1 MLLAVASASDDGRDT
16 ADAERAPG
24 GGAVAGRWWHDR
36 SMTDLVSLAEVQ
48 AAREILDGVIR
59 ETPLEPSRP
68 LTAKLG
74 GPAWLKCENLQRAGS
89 FKVRG
94 AYVRIARLTD
104 AERARGVVAASA
116 GNHAQGVALAAG
128 LLGTTATVFMPAGAA
143 LPKVAATKGYGA
155 HVELFGDTVED
166 ALLAAKEFAEHTG
179 AVFIH
184 PFDHPD
190 VIAGQGTTALEILE
204 QLPETKT
211 IITGVGGGG
220 LISGIAAAAKSI
232 RPDVRVIGV
241 QAAGAAAYPPSLR
254 AGHPVRLPD
263 YSTVADGI
271 AVGCPGDLTF
281 DHVSK
286 LVDDVVTVTDED
298 ISRALLMLLER
309 GKLVVEPAGS
319 VGVAALLADAIRAEP
334 PVVAVLSGGNIDPL
348 LLVRVIEH
356 GLAAAGRY
364 LRFTVRCVDRPGQL
378 ARLLGEIAGQRA
390 NVMDVEHQR
399 HDPRLRLGEV
409 EVALSVET
417 RGAEHSDRL
426 VSALR
431 AAGYAV
437 TFAASTR

>member
-1 MLLAVASASDDGRDT
+1 
-16 ADAERAPG
+16 
-24 GGAVAGRWWHDR
+24 
-36 SMTDLVSLAEVQ
+36 MTDLVSLEDVR
-48 AAREILDGVIR
+48 AARDLIAGVVR
-59 ETPLEPSRP
+59 DTPIEPNRP

-94 AYVRIARLTD
+94 AYVRIARLS
-104 AERARGVVAASA
+104 AEERARGVVAASA
-116 GNHAQGVALAAG
+116 GNHAQGVALAAD
-128 LLGTTATVFMPAGAA
+128 LLGTSATVFMPAGAP

-155 HVELFGDTVED
+155 HVEFAGDTVDD
-166 ALLAAKEFAEHTG
+166 ALIAAQEFAERTG
-179 AVFIH
+179 GVFIH

-190 VIAGQGTTALEILE
+190 VIAGQGTVALEILE
-204 QLPETKT
+204 RLPETKT
-211 IITGVGGGG
+211 IITGIGGGG
-220 LISGIAAAAKSI
+220 LVSGIAAAAKAL

-241 QAAGAAAYPPSLR
+241 QAAGAAAYPHSLR
-254 AGHPVRLPD
+254 AGRPVRLQG
-263 YSTVADGI
+263 YSTIADGI

-281 DHVSK
+281 AHVSK
-286 LVDDVVTVTDED
+286 LVDDVVTVSDED

-319 VGVAALLADAIRAEP
+319 VGVAALLSGAVQPEP

-348 LLVRVIEH
+348 LLLRVIEH

-364 LRFTVRCVDRPGQL
+364 LRVTVRCGDRPGQL
-378 ARLLGEIAGQRA
+378 ARLLGEIAAQKA
-390 NVMDVEHQR
+390 NVLDVEHQR

-437 TFAASTR
+437 SFAPAGR